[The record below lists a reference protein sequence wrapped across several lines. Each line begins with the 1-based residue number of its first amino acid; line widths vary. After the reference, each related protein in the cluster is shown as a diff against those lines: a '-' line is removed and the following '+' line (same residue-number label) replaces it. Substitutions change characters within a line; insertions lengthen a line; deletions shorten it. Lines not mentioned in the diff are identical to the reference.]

1 MADFQAACE
10 LTITDCVISIQDTS
24 DYAGNTDAG
33 HAAANFTD
41 YRKMLIK
48 RPVDLDTYD
57 METTAANTSENDE
70 TIVAP
75 SVTAGLTVDAPTSW
89 NLLNGNYI
97 GIIVS
102 IPTWDAA
109 ITYTSASV
117 DCVYRSGK
125 LYKCVAVTSTGDVPN
140 GAGAASWELFTL
152 EDLLSA
158 PASYSKYYGKINLEQ
173 SCITENTIAFEA
185 TFLDSTGATDISIDT
200 DCDLV
205 TFGDNSNY
213 NTTDEN
219 GHDESCFTDYI
230 KIIISKPDGTDYV
243 LGSLTGDDVA
253 IGVPSLGSHS
263 YGWDMDDSD
272 NDGLYNMKI
281 VTFPTWKTDIY
292 YNSFTASQPVIVY
305 YDGLLW
311 KALVANLNSI
321 PAEGSTDW
329 ELYEGTGEGTRYCF
343 QSKTVITC
351 RTIDPC
357 YVSAVDAYVNKRLCG
372 NCPNDLCSNPCLLK
386 MVDLNAIKDAIAIN
400 TCRKNWSMVE
410 DLINLGL
417 STCSC

>member
-1 MADFQAACE
+1 MF
-10 LTITDCVISIQDTS
+10 VI
-24 DYAGNTDAG
+24 
-33 HAAANFTD
+33 
-41 YRKMLIK
+41 
-48 RPVDLDTYD
+48 RPVDFDTYD
-57 METTAANTSENDE
+57 IETISANTDGNDL

-75 SVTAGLTVDAPTSW
+75 SITQNITTELPSTW
-89 NLLNGNYI
+89 NLLNGSYI
-97 GIIVS
+97 GKIVS
-102 IPTWDAA
+102 IPNFDNGVA
-109 ITYTSASV
+109 YTVTSN
-117 DCVYRSGK
+117 DCVFHSGS
-125 LYKCVAVTSTGDVPN
+125 LYKCIQDTMINVPFD
-140 GAGAASWELFTL
+140 GSLYWELFTI
-152 EDLLSA
+152 EDLLND
-158 PASYSKYYGKINLEQ
+158 PLSYSKYYGKINIEQ

-200 DCDLV
+200 ECDLV

-230 KIIISKPDGTDYV
+230 KIIVSKPDGTDYV

-253 IGVPSLGSHS
+253 IGVPSLGSHE
-263 YGWDMDDSD
+263 YAWDMDDTD

-305 YDGLLW
+305 YGGSLW

-321 PAEGSTDW
+321 PADGNANW
-329 ELYEGTGEGTRYCF
+329 QLYEGTGEGTRYCF

-357 YVSAVDAYVNKRLCG
+357 YVNAVDSYVNKRLCG
-372 NCPNDLCSNPCLLK
+372 NCPSDLCNNPCLLK
-386 MVDLNAIKDAIAIN
+386 MVDLKAIKDAIAIN